1 MAKPTA
7 RGKEKMAKYKRYD
20 YSQSVLVPVS
30 LEEQLMPGT
39 LEFAIHTLIETRM
52 DLSVFDSKYNNDET
66 GRSAYDPKV
75 LLKIVLLAYSRGL
88 ISSRK
93 IEQACRE
100 NIVFMALGCG
110 QQPVHSTIAAFVSSM
125 QDQILP
131 LFRDILL
138 ICEEQKLLGGTF
150 FALDGCKLP
159 SNASKEWSGRISD
172 LKNKQAKLEQKVQRL
187 LKEQIEVDH
196 NQGVD
201 PAEQSKRERQIK
213 KLQHQADRIERWLNG
228 NGPRTGD
235 SGREVQSN
243 ITDNESAKMHTSHGA
258 IQGYNGQALVDK
270 EHQVIVH
277 AEAFG
282 CGQDHGHAEPML
294 DGTKKNLQ
302 AIGHSQDCLK
312 GKILTADTNYHSH
325 NNIEKCL
332 EEGLDAYIPDLKF
345 RTRDKRFATNKRQRT
360 RKDKPFRLEDFKH
373 DPACDEY
380 ICPRGRRLTLS
391 VKKFT
396 RDRVIYRRYVAD
408 FATCRRCRLK
418 PRCLRRK
425 NAKRKTIDVP
435 IGVTEDNFSKAMAHK
450 VDSSKGR
457 RLYPQ
462 RIAIVE
468 PVFANIRTHKLLNRF
483 TLRGKSK
490 VNIQWMLYCMV
501 HNLGKIMRYAPG

>member
-1 MAKPTA
+1 
-7 RGKEKMAKYKRYD
+7 MAKYKRYD

-66 GRSAYDPKV
+66 GRSAYDPKL

-110 QQPVHSTIAAFVSSM
+110 QQPDHSTIAAFVSSM

-294 DGTKKNLQ
+294 EGTKKNLQ

-435 IGVTEDNFSKAMAHK
+435 IGVTEDNYSKAMAHK